1 MQSIWTAAV
10 IGVAGNGDLAPQ
22 GRPDPTA
29 PAVVGATPARE
40 AQTQRLP
47 FVREA
52 QRVLR
57 DLGYHPGPIDGTF
70 GPQTRS
76 ALEKYQ
82 LAEKLPVTGQLD
94 AETMERL
101 DVYRRLFRPAR
112 DL

>member
-1 MQSIWTAAV
+1 MIGASGAGDVQPQHRADPAAKAV
-10 IGVAGNGDLAPQ
+10 GGGTGAGNAQPQ
-22 GRPDPTA
+22 RT
-29 PAVVGATPARE
+29 
-40 AQTQRLP
+40 P

-52 QRVLR
+52 QRALQ
-57 DLGYHPGPIDGTF
+57 DLGYRPGPIDGTF

-94 AETMERL
+94 AETMQRL

-112 DL
+112 EL

>member
-1 MQSIWTAAV
+1 MRSLWSVAV
-10 IGVAGNGDLAPQ
+10 IGASGAGDVHPQHRADPAAKAVGGGMGAGNAQPQ
-22 GRPDPTA
+22 RP
-29 PAVVGATPARE
+29 
-40 AQTQRLP
+40 L

-52 QRVLR
+52 QRALR

-94 AETMERL
+94 AETMQRL

-112 DL
+112 EL